1 MKQFIYTLFVLPF
14 IWMGCA
20 GNISDVDNYDAQFK
34 EALLLLEKEKYIS
47 AQDILNRLAIRAS
60 HTELGDNIQ
69 YHLAES
75 FFLNEEFHL
84 AIAEYN
90 KLVRKMGFS
99 SLVEDARWR
108 ICECYVL
115 LSPRYY
121 LDQVSSEKAIEKLQE
136 FIEDFPN
143 SEHKNEVNDTVH
155 NMRNKLGQK
164 VVETGYLYIKLRA
177 YDSAIIT
184 FEHMLSDYYDTEF
197 VPDAHLGI
205 IRSYS
210 AMQKIDEAEEYY
222 HSVKHIFSKDIDLE
236 ANKILNDLK
245 KRMMKK
251 G

>member
-1 MKQFIYTLFVLPF
+1 MKRFIYSLIILSV

-20 GNISDVDNYDAQFK
+20 GNISDDDNYDTQFK

-60 HTELGDNIQ
+60 HTEIGDDIQ
-69 YHLAES
+69 YYLAES
-75 FFLNEEFHL
+75 FFLNDEFHL

-99 SLVEDARWR
+99 PLVEDARWR
-108 ICECYVL
+108 ICECYVS

-121 LDQVSSEKAIEKLQE
+121 LDQISSEKAIEKLQE

-143 SEHKNEVNDTVH
+143 SDRKGEVNVTVH
-155 NMRNKLGQK
+155 NMRNKLAQK
-164 VVETGYLYIKLRA
+164 ALETGILYIKLGA

-197 VPDAHLGI
+197 VSAAHLGI
-205 IRSYS
+205 MRSYS
-210 AMQKIDEAEEYY
+210 AMRKIDEAEKYY
-222 HSVKHIFSKDIDLE
+222 HSFKHNFSEDTDQE
-236 ANKILNDLK
+236 ANNILSNLK
-245 KRMMKK
+245 NE
-251 G
+251 